1 MDANIWTTIGVGT
14 VSALIGT
21 YFGTIFLAKK
31 QENKIAKVRDIA
43 IKGLKVIKAYAKDK
57 VNYSVASSDF
67 NNKLNIAEKRAI
79 LVTLHKLGLPIEFPE
94 KELFN
99 IKNIKLGEKPIDANE
114 IDDMILQ
121 IEKGHCD
128 NLFFTEVDSYFS
140 ANIRVKNVR
149 NIAKRYVNEVFTN
162 SERIHTGTADI
173 VQFPNNWFENFTH
186 GEKLNISVFRDMI
199 CNIEYFDEKGK
210 PIIEKLNKLC
220 KEIEVG
226 LWDNYLFWDYNTYT
240 NVISQN
246 KVNSALIQQLSVLF
260 NNTTNNTIQPINP
273 INTDINSPVK

>member
-1 MDANIWTTIGVGT
+1 MDANIWITIGVGT

-57 VNYSVASSDF
+57 VNYSVASNDF

-99 IKNIKLGEKPIDANE
+99 IKSIKLGEKPIDANE

-162 SERIHTGTADI
+162 SERIHTETVDI
-173 VQFPNNWFENFTH
+173 VQYPNNWFENFTH

-226 LWDNYLFWDYNTYT
+226 LWDNYLFWDYNAYT